1 VALELADLFRRYG
14 SAYRQKHAHQ
24 LLPSHLQAMRA
35 IERCRT
41 EALGGQLYACTTCGE
56 TRYSYHSCRNRHCPK
71 CQHEQTEE
79 WLALQQ
85 ELLLPVPYFLLTFT
99 LPSELRDL
107 AYRHQKLIYDLL
119 FRASSQ
125 AAQKL
130 ARDPRL
136 IGGQIGLVGV
146 LHTWTRNL
154 FYHPHVHYLAPAG
167 ALAAD
172 GRTLRPALRQTQ
184 NDSSGQVWLK
194 AHPNFFLPVKALSRL
209 FRAAFHHALQKT
221 TLMEQIP
228 SQTWTKDWVVHCKP
242 VGNGQAALKYL
253 APYIHRVALSNRRLI
268 RCTDTGH
275 MTSSQVTFSY
285 RTSDEGQLKQ
295 CTLSAEKFIQ
305 RFLQHILPHHFVKV
319 RYYGFFGA
327 TQRAKLVALQ
337 KQLASLTLPT
347 FPDETCQK
355 TTSPSPHKILCPKCG
370 QPMLLQHELPPV
382 TCRSP

>member
-1 VALELADLFRRYG
+1 MALELAEIFRRYG

-24 LLPSHLQAMRA
+24 LLPSHRQAMRA

-41 EALGGQLYACTTCGE
+41 EVLGGQVYRCTACGE

-107 AYRHQKLIYDLL
+107 AFRHQKLIYDLL
-119 FRASSQ
+119 FRTSSQ

-154 FYHPHVHYLAPAG
+154 LYHPHVHYLAPAG
-167 ALAAD
+167 GLAPD
-172 GRTLRPALRQTQ
+172 GQA
-184 NDSSGQVWLK
+184 WLK
-194 AHPNFFLPVKALSRL
+194 ARHNYFLAVKALSSL
-209 FRAAFHHALQKT
+209 FRAIFRQALQKT
-221 TLMEQIP
+221 TLF
-228 SQTWTKDWVVHCKP
+228 SQVSLKVWRKKWVVHCKP

-253 APYIHRVALSNRRLI
+253 APYIYRVALSNRRLI
-268 RCTDTGH
+268 RCVDTGDII
-275 MTSSQVTFSY
+275 SSQVTFSY
-285 RTSDEGQLKQ
+285 RSSDEDQLKR

-305 RFLQHILPHHFVKV
+305 RFLQHILPHRFVKV
-319 RYYGFFGA
+319 RYYGFFAA
-327 TQRAKLVALQ
+327 TQRAKLMALQ
-337 KQLASLTLPT
+337 KQLTSLTPPDHACQETLSLLPH
-347 FPDETCQK
+347 Q
-355 TTSPSPHKILCPKCG
+355 ILCPKCG
-370 QPMLLQHELPPV
+370 QPMLFQYDLLPV
-382 TCRSP
+382 ACRSP